1 MPNQYNN
8 KVILT
13 NSDGETSE
21 VLMDISSDTATA
33 GDVLEGRTLHLASG
47 APATG
52 TYRPSEEIEARLE
65 ATVGHSEETNLF
77 VQQFRQGTSA
87 NTSTATAVCSLTV
100 IPVEYEQTLY
110 FHNENTAF
118 SFRVYGT
125 NDEGK
130 ASILAGGTLDQA
142 HRLYEGSYVY
152 TPNLKLKNEV
162 QGVTCYV
169 IMVRKP
175 NFPLEPS
182 VTYQNITPSDIP
194 QNMIWV
200 TNEQRT
206 DDRIVDLEA
215 RVSALEAIISNN
227 S

>member
-1 MPNQYNN
+1 MADEYYNN
-8 KVILT
+8 KIVT
-13 NSDGETSE
+13 TDGD
-21 VLMDISSDTATA
+21 VLMDLTQDTATPEA
-33 GDVLEGRTLHLASG
+33 VLEGRTLHLASG

-52 TYRPSEEIEARLE
+52 TYRPGDEIEARLE

-130 ASILAGGTLDQA
+130 ASILAGGTLNQA

-152 TPNLKLKNEV
+152 TPNLRLKNEV

-175 NFPLEPS
+175 NFPLEDP

-194 QNMIWV
+194 QNMLWV

-215 RVSALEAIISNN
+215 RGAALEAALSNN
-227 S
+227 NS